1 MNLYYATY
9 YKSTM
14 KTIMFVE
21 RPENQGRMIV
31 DFQLYDFNYHY
42 APYGTIRIARFTH
55 VFCIEK
61 HHGYYGDIYM
71 KRFIRKWKAKTYQNI
86 QRRKDRQM
94 AGEVLTNKCNDD
106 VNGIIMEFL

>member
-1 MNLYYATY
+1 MTTY

-21 RPENQGRMIV
+21 RPENRGRMIV
-31 DFQLYDFNYHY
+31 DFQLCDFNYHY
-42 APYGTIRIARFTH
+42 APAGTIRIARFTH
-55 VFCIEK
+55 VFWIEK

-71 KRFIRKWKAKTYQNI
+71 KRFIRKWKAKTYENI
-86 QRRKDRQM
+86 QRRKDKQM
-94 AGEVLTNKCNDD
+94 AEKVLENKYNDD

>member
-1 MNLYYATY
+1 
-9 YKSTM
+9 M

-31 DFQLYDFNYHY
+31 DFRLFDFNYHY
-42 APYGTIRIARFTH
+42 APHGTIRIARFTH
-55 VFCIEK
+55 LFCIEK

-71 KRFIRKWKAKTYQNI
+71 KRFIRKWKAKTYENI
-86 QRRKDRQM
+86 QRRKDKQM

-106 VNGIIMEFL
+106 VNRIIMEFL